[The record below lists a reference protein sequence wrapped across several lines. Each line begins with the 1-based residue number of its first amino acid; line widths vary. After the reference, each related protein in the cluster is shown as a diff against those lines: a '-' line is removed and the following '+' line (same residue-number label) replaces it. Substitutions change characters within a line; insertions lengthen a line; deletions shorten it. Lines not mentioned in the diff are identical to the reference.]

1 MTYVV
6 LNQVLAIFLL
16 TAFGF
21 VLKKINLLNDGFTK
35 SSSDLIV
42 YVTLPA
48 MIINSMDREFSKDVA
63 TTSLQVFLTGA
74 IMYGFT
80 ILLAILLVR
89 FRKYEETQRGVY
101 MYMVIFGNVGY
112 LGYPIINVL
121 YGEMGVFYSAVF
133 NIWFNI
139 LTWTIGVS
147 IMARGRLNFR
157 RILINPGL
165 LSTLFGLFIFLTP
178 LRLPTLVKSVLDSVG
193 SMTTPLAMFLVGAF
207 LAEAHL
213 KDFVA
218 EIDLYLASILKL
230 IAAPVLVYLSVRHL
244 NVSTIV
250 KVLPIVMAGMPSGVN
265 TAIFARMFDKDYK
278 LAAQG
283 VVLSTALS
291 MISLPVLI
299 LMVVK

>member
-1 MTYVV
+1 MTQIV

-48 MIINSMDREFSKDVA
+48 MIINSMDREFSRDVA

-74 IMYGFT
+74 IMYACT
-80 ILLAILLVR
+80 ILLSFVLVW
-89 FRKYEETQRGVY
+89 FRKFDETQRGVY

-112 LGYPIINVL
+112 LGYPVMNVL
-121 YGEMGVFYSAVF
+121 YGEMGIFYSAVF

-147 IMARGRLNFR
+147 IMARGKLNLR

-165 LSTLFGLFIFLTP
+165 ISTLFGLFVFLTP
-178 LRLPTLVKSVLDSVG
+178 LTLPTLVKSVLENVG

-207 LAEAHL
+207 LAEARM

-218 EIDLYLASILKL
+218 DIDLYLASVLKL
-230 IAAPVLVYLSVRHL
+230 VAAPLLVYLWLSPLHL
-244 NVSTIV
+244 PPIV

-265 TAIFARMFDKDYK
+265 TAVFARMFDKDYR

-299 LMVVK
+299 LTVVR

>member
-1 MTYVV
+1 MTQVV

-16 TAFGF
+16 TGFGF
-21 VLKKINLLNDGFTK
+21 VLKKIKLLNDGFTK
-35 SSSDLIV
+35 ASSDLII

-48 MIINSMDREFSKDVA
+48 MIISSMDRDFSKDVA
-63 TTSLQVFLTGA
+63 ATSLQVFLTGA
-74 IMYGFT
+74 IMYAYT
-80 ILLAILLVR
+80 ILLAFLFASL
-89 FRKYEETQRGVY
+89 RKFDDSRRGVY

-112 LGYPIINVL
+112 LGYPIMNVL

-133 NIWFNI
+133 NIWFNV

-147 IMARGRLNFR
+147 IMAKGKLSVRK
-157 RILINPGL
+157 ILINPGL
-165 LSTLFGLFIFLTP
+165 LSTLFGLLLFLTP
-178 LRLPTLVKSVLDSVG
+178 LRLPSLVKFVLDNVG

-207 LAEAHL
+207 LAEARM

-218 EIDLYLASILKL
+218 AMDLYLASFLKL
-230 IAAPVLVYLSVRHL
+230 IAAPALVYVSMKYFHL
-244 NVSTIV
+244 PTIV
-250 KVLPIVMAGMPSGVN
+250 KVLPVVMAGMPSGVN

-291 MISLPVLI
+291 MVSLPVLI
-299 LMVVK
+299 FLVVG

>member
-1 MTYVV
+1 
-6 LNQVLAIFLL
+6 
-16 TAFGF
+16 
-21 VLKKINLLNDGFTK
+21 
-35 SSSDLIV
+35 
-42 YVTLPA
+42 
-48 MIINSMDREFSKDVA
+48 
-63 TTSLQVFLTGA
+63 
-74 IMYGFT
+74 
-80 ILLAILLVR
+80 
-89 FRKYEETQRGVY
+89 
-101 MYMVIFGNVGY
+101 
-112 LGYPIINVL
+112 
-121 YGEMGVFYSAVF
+121 
-133 NIWFNI
+133 
-139 LTWTIGVS
+139 
-147 IMARGRLNFR
+147 
-157 RILINPGL
+157 
-165 LSTLFGLFIFLTP
+165 
-178 LRLPTLVKSVLDSVG
+178 
-193 SMTTPLAMFLVGAF
+193 VGAF